1 MRDWS
6 ATCHSVNTKKSQSQ
20 GVTAA
25 PTFVERGDQT
35 RTAVTV
41 LQFPNENRGLLMD

>member
-20 GVTAA
+20 GSHGSS
-25 PTFVERGDQT
+25 TFVERCDQT

-41 LQFPNENRGLLMD
+41 LQFPNGNGGLLMD